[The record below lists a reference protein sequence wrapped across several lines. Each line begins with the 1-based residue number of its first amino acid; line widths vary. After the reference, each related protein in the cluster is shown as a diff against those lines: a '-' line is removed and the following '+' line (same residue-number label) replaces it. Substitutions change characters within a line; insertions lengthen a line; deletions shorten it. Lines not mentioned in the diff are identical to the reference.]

1 MTTSRNVRAEVG
13 DLVAIA
19 TRRLPCGDPTAR
31 YFVCE
36 VTECD
41 SIGYVTAA
49 VRGDGKL
56 VSPKE
61 GIERRVL
68 PARHLAVRPLLIA
81 RSARKSLDLSAT
93 RTLIAQH
100 LNAAG
105 KRSMKYMQR
114 KNDAR

>member
-1 MTTSRNVRAEVG
+1 MTTSRNGRAQVG

-19 TRRLPCGDPTAR
+19 TRRLPYGDPSAR

-36 VTECD
+36 VTDCD
-41 SIGYVTAA
+41 GIGYVTAA

-56 VSPKE
+56 VSPRE

-68 PARHLAVRPLLIA
+68 PARHLTVRPLLIA
-81 RSARKSLDLSAT
+81 RSARKSLDLDAT
-93 RTLIAQH
+93 RSLIAKH

-105 KRSMKYMQR
+105 KRHMKYMQR
-114 KNDAR
+114 KNAQR